1 MPLDDEIIEENP
13 PESEEG
19 ISDNPTDYPI
29 DTDDPEVDGDDS
41 LVQDEELGSTAP
53 DGEQS
58 EPDEFPEEEFEE
70 FPEDELEE
78 FPEDEWEEFPEDE
91 LEEFP
96 EKEFEKFPEDE
107 LEEFPEDKLEDDL
120 EFLPG
125 EFPEKE
131 YVLPADETVSDI
143 SLENQETEVSY
154 YSDSE
159 IVEIYTDLEAFE
171 ASTIQVD
178 LYQYTILNRLEFIQ
192 YALCI
197 VIALLFL
204 QIFVRYKK

>member
-19 ISDNPTDYPI
+19 TSDNPTDYPT

-58 EPDEFPEEEFEE
+58 EPDEFLEEEF
-70 FPEDELEE
+70 EE

-91 LEEFP
+91 FEEFP
-96 EKEFEKFPEDE
+96 EKEFEEFPEDE

-120 EFLPG
+120 EFLSG

-131 YVLPADETVSDI
+131 YLLPADETISDN

-154 YSDSE
+154 YSNSE

>member
-19 ISDNPTDYPI
+19 TSDNPADYPT

-41 LVQDEELGSTAP
+41 LVQDEESGFTAP
-53 DGEQS
+53 KEGQS
-58 EPDEFPEEEFEE
+58 EPDDEELDSEPEIS
-70 FPEDELEE
+70 PDEIIS
-78 FPEDEWEEFPEDE
+78 
-91 LEEFP
+91 
-96 EKEFEKFPEDE
+96 
-107 LEEFPEDKLEDDL
+107 DD
-120 EFLPG
+120 G
-125 EFPEKE
+125 IS
-131 YVLPADETVSDI
+131 DETVSDETLLDESI
-143 SLENQETEVSY
+143 SDETVLPEKEYILPAADSISDNFIENQEYEVSY
-154 YSDSE
+154 SSETVEVYS
-159 IVEIYTDLEAFE
+159 DLEAFE